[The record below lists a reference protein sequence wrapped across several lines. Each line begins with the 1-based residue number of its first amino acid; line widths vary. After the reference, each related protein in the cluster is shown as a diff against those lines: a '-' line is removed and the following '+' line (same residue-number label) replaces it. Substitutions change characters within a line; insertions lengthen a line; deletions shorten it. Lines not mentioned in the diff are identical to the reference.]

1 MVDFDILNFRL
12 NVEHIKKNL
21 ADLPSNVDPGNWR
34 GAEHGEDVIC
44 LVKKRSGELS
54 QKPLLVL
61 PHARHGMANLKPESK
76 KLACKKDWWSVCFH
90 MG

>member
-1 MVDFDILNFRL
+1 MSNTL
-12 NVEHIKKNL
+12 KKKP
-21 ADLPSNVDPGNWR
+21 ADLPETLASNVDPGSWR